1 MMNLNFPNI
10 TLKKKVFCCKYKTF
24 QVSLSVRESF
34 CLRLFRSTNCF
45 FSCSCAAAG
54 GRASFFFS
62 SSFVFF
68 ICPYFPPFFLFL
80 FTLSLFLSFA
90 SCCRRF
96 HLRSRTRHWG
106 ASRRL
111 HLSFLSLR
119 KWRYH
124 KREAPIFFLSLSLFS
139 HSSLFFSVNSSALR
153 CLSVFFFSSV
163 SVCVFVICVSPVW
176 FCLCILWLVVQL
188 CMCFFCV

>member
-68 ICPYFPPFFLFL
+68 ICPYFPPFFYSF
-80 FTLSLFLSFA
+80 SLFLCFSPLQAAAAASTSALAPGTGAPHAASTFHSSPSVNEGTTKEKHPSF
-90 SCCRRF
+90 
-96 HLRSRTRHWG
+96 
-106 ASRRL
+106 
-111 HLSFLSLR
+111 
-119 KWRYH
+119 
-124 KREAPIFFLSLSLFS
+124 FFLSLSFLTL
-139 HSSLFFSVNSSALR
+139 LFFS
-153 CLSVFFFSSV
+153 
-163 SVCVFVICVSPVW
+163 
-176 FCLCILWLVVQL
+176 Q
-188 CMCFFCV
+188 